1 MLGLIALLFSLLL
14 SFSGYVLRWDVD
26 TFGAL
31 TVGANIVRQTPLV
44 GNWLYELLVGGP
56 LISDVTVVRFYTW
69 HTLGLSAPVLLLLG
83 WHAFRVRRDGGISHK
98 NEIGD
103 ERLQNT
109 QPSIS
114 TPRSSHLPRISRRE
128 LVQREG
134 VAMLALLCLLLGLA
148 LFVDAP
154 LAPQVDLVTG
164 PAKAITA
171 SIAAPWFF
179 LWLQALLR
187 HLPPVVAGIIIPLAV
202 IMALALLPWLWDRS
216 ETGTAVW
223 LNREG
228 RLAQI
233 VVLLITAGIVFL
245 TAWELWG

>member
-1 MLGLIALLFSLLL
+1 
-14 SFSGYVLRWDVD
+14 
-26 TFGAL
+26 
-31 TVGANIVRQTPLV
+31 
-44 GNWLYELLVGGP
+44 
-56 LISDVTVVRFYTW
+56 
-69 HTLGLSAPVLLLLG
+69 
-83 WHAFRVRRDGGISHK
+83 
-98 NEIGD
+98 
-103 ERLQNT
+103 
-109 QPSIS
+109 
-114 TPRSSHLPRISRRE
+114 
-128 LVQREG
+128 
-134 VAMLALLCLLLGLA
+134 MLALLCLLLGLA

-164 PAKAITA
+164 PAKAVTA